1 MKSNILKYG
10 VISVFILLYLIV
22 STISMIH
29 SIDFFSLSNSYHM
42 ALSLATAFEVGQVA
56 ALCGILILDKTNKTI
71 VWSLFILL
79 TSMQIMSNVYF
90 SFKNMGDF
98 STWSELFGLIDEDAS
113 VQKRA
118 LSIISGGIL
127 PVVSLGFIKSLVDYI
142 KPESNSNQEQPVQLI
157 EKETAQ
163 VKNEEPVEEA
173 EPLQNSEPAEKTLV
187 TKQVEQVKKSDD
199 HYSIWKKNKK

>member
-1 MKSNILKYG
+1 
-10 VISVFILLYLIV
+10 
-22 STISMIH
+22 
-29 SIDFFSLSNSYHM
+29 M